1 MKKKLV
7 IFMPSI
13 EGGGVEKNLFII
25 SNFLAKKLNKIS
37 IISASLKYKSKFTK
51 NINFIGPKS
60 KIWDT
65 KSRRT
70 KYFVCLFLLLKQ
82 IIKNKNILVFAFQAN
97 IYCIIICKLFGIKII
112 TRSNSA
118 PAGWSKSIF
127 KKLIFK
133 YFLNAADLVIANSQ
147 KFVLSLKKE
156 FNLDALCIYNPL
168 DVDKIIYQ
176 SKKIRKKFFKTKKI
190 KILNIGRF
198 TDQKD
203 QITLVKSLNEIKNKV
218 DFEAI
223 IVGRG
228 LLKKRIKYEIDNR
241 NLNNKI
247 KILDFLK
254 NPYPIIKESDLFIL
268 TSKYEGLPNVLL
280 EALTLKKF
288 IISSDCETGPREI
301 LSNGK
306 GGFLFKVG
314 DYKTL
319 SQKIIIYSQN
329 KQKLKKKIQY
339 GFKELK
345 RFDYKKNLNKYYVI
359 VNKYLS

>member
-13 EGGGVEKNLFII
+13 EGGGVEKNLFIV
-25 SNFLAKKLNKIS
+25 SNYLAKKLDKIS
-37 IISASLKYKSKFTK
+37 IISASLKYKRKFKK

-70 KYFVCLFLLLKQ
+70 KYLVCLYFLLKQ
-82 IIKNKNILVFAFQAN
+82 IIKDKNILVFAFQAN
-97 IYCIIICKLFGIKII
+97 IYCIIVCKLFGIKII

-118 PAGWSKSIF
+118 PAGWSKNIV
-127 KKLIFK
+127 KKLIFQ
-133 YFLNAADLVIANSQ
+133 YFLNAADLVMANSQ
-147 KFVLSLKKE
+147 EFVRSLKKE
-156 FNLDALCIYNPL
+156 FDLDALCIYNPL
-168 DVDKIIYQ
+168 DVNNIIYQ
-176 SKKIRKKFFKTKKI
+176 SNKNKKKYFKTKKI

-203 QITLVKSLNEIKNKV
+203 QITLVKSLNEIKNKIN
-218 DFEAI
+218 FEAI

-228 LLKKRIKYEIDNR
+228 ILKNQIKLKI
-241 NLNNKI
+241 NKY
-247 KILDFLK
+247 KLSNKVKVLDFMQ
-254 NPYPIIKESDLFIL
+254 NPYPIMKETNLFIL

-288 IISSDCETGPREI
+288 IISSNCDTGPKEI

-306 GGFLFKVG
+306 GGLLFRVG

-319 SQKIIIYSQN
+319 AKRIIFFNKN
-329 KQKLKKKIQY
+329 KQKLKKKILF
-339 GFKELK
+339 GHKELK
-345 RFDYKKNLNKYYVI
+345 RFDYHKNLNKYFEI
-359 VNKYLS
+359 VNKYLD

>member
-13 EGGGVEKNLFII
+13 EGGGVEKNLFIV
-25 SNFLAKKLNKIS
+25 SNFLAKKLNKIF
-37 IISASLKYKSKFTK
+37 IISASLKYKSKFNK
-51 NINFIGPKS
+51 NINFVGPKS

-97 IYCIIICKLFGIKII
+97 IYCIIICKLFGVKII

-118 PAGWSKSIF
+118 PAGWSKNIF

-133 YFLNAADLVIANSQ
+133 YFLNIADLVVANSQ

-168 DVDKIIYQ
+168 DIDNIIYQ
-176 SKKIRKKFFKTKKI
+176 SKKNKKKYFKTKKI

-203 QITLVKSLNEIKNKV
+203 QITLVKSLNEIKNKI
-218 DFEAI
+218 DFETI

-228 LLKKRIKYEIDNR
+228 LLKERIKNEIDN
-241 NLNNKI
+241 NKLNDKI
-247 KILDFLK
+247 KILDFLR
-254 NPYPIIKESDLFIL
+254 NPYPIIKQSDLFIL

-319 SQKIIIYSQN
+319 SHKIILFIKN
-329 KQKLKKKIQY
+329 KRKLKKKIEY
-339 GFKELK
+339 GHKKLK
-345 RFDYKKNLNKYYVI
+345 RFDYHKNLRKYLTV
-359 VNKYLS
+359 VNKFLN

>member
-1 MKKKLV
+1 MKKNLV

-25 SNFLAKKLNKIS
+25 SNYFAKKLDNIS
-37 IISASLKYKSKFTK
+37 VISASLKYKSKFLK

-60 KIWDT
+60 KIWDL

-70 KYFVCLFLLLKQ
+70 KYFICLYLLLKL
-82 IIKNKNILVFAFQAN
+82 IIRNNNILVFAFQAN

-118 PAGWSKSIF
+118 PSGWSKNIV

-133 YFLNAADLVIANSQ
+133 YFLNSADLVIANSQ
-147 KFVLSLKKE
+147 KFVQSLKRE
-156 FNLDALCIYNPL
+156 FNLNALCIYNPL
-168 DVDKIIYQ
+168 DIDNIIRK
-176 SKKIRKKFFKTKKI
+176 SKKKKNFFRTNKIR
-190 KILNIGRF
+190 ILNIGRF

-203 QITLVKSLNEIKNKV
+203 QITLIKSLNEIKNKI

-228 LLKKRIKYEIDNR
+228 ILKDKIRFAISKYK
-241 NLNNKI
+241 LNNEVR
-247 KILDFLK
+247 ILDFMH
-254 NPYPIIKESDLFIL
+254 NPYPIMKEADLFIL

-288 IISSDCETGPREI
+288 IISSDCDTGPKEI

-306 GGFLFKVG
+306 GGLLFKIG
-314 DYKTL
+314 DYNALAHQIMFFTH
-319 SQKIIIYSQN
+319 N
-329 KQKLKKKIQY
+329 KKKIKKKILFGHKQ
-339 GFKELK
+339 LK
-345 RFDYKKNLNKYYVI
+345 RFDFNKNLHKYLI
-359 VNKYLS
+359 TVNKYLI

>member
-1 MKKKLV
+1 MKKKLI

-13 EGGGVEKNLFII
+13 EGGGVEKNLFIV
-25 SNFLAKKLNKIS
+25 SNYLGKKLGKIAV
-37 IISASLKYKSKFTK
+37 ISASLKYKNKFTK
-51 NINFIGPKS
+51 NINFIGPES
-60 KIWDT
+60 KFWDL

-70 KYFVCLFLLLKQ
+70 KYFICLFFLLKQ
-82 IIKNKNILVFAFQAN
+82 IINNKNILVFAFQAN

-118 PAGWSKSIF
+118 PAGWSKNII
-127 KKLIFK
+127 KKLVFR
-133 YFLNAADLVIANSQ
+133 YFLNVADLVIANSQ
-147 KFVLSLKKE
+147 EFVQSLKKE

-168 DVDKIIYQ
+168 DINNIVYQ
-176 SKKIRKKFFKTKKI
+176 SSKNKKKYFKTKKI

-203 QITLVKSLNEIKNKV
+203 QITLIKSLNEIKNRIN
-218 DFEAI
+218 FEAI

-228 LLKKRIKYEIDNR
+228 ILKKQIKLKIDEYK
-241 NLNNKI
+241 LNNKI
-247 KILDFLK
+247 KILNFMQ
-254 NPYPIIKESDLFIL
+254 NPYPIMKESDLFIL

-288 IISSDCETGPREI
+288 IISSDCETGPKEI

-306 GGFLFKVG
+306 GGLLFKVG

-319 SQKIIIYSQN
+319 ARKIVFFIQN
-329 KQKLKKKIQY
+329 KKKLTKKTKFGY
-339 GFKELK
+339 KNLK
-345 RFDYKKNLNKYYVI
+345 RFDYYKNLHKYFVT
-359 VNKYLS
+359 VNRYLN

>member
-1 MKKKLV
+1 MKKKLI

-13 EGGGVEKNLFII
+13 EGGGVEKNLFIV
-25 SNFLAKKLNKIS
+25 SNYLAKRLGKIS
-37 IISASLKYKSKFTK
+37 IISASLKYKSKFKK
-51 NINFIGPKS
+51 NINFVGPRS
-60 KIWDT
+60 RNWDS

-70 KYFVCLFLLLKQ
+70 KYFICLYLLFKKILTD
-82 IIKNKNILVFAFQAN
+82 KNILVFAFQAN

-118 PAGWSKSIF
+118 PAGWSKNIF

-156 FNLDALCIYNPL
+156 FNLEALCIYNPL
-168 DVDKIIYQ
+168 DKDNIVYQ
-176 SKKIRKKFFKTKKI
+176 SKKSGKKYFKTKKI

-203 QITLVKSLNEIKNKV
+203 QITLVKSLNEVKNKI

-228 LLKKRIKYEIDNR
+228 ILKNQIKQNIDKYKM
-241 NLNNKI
+241 NNDI
-247 KILDFLK
+247 KILDFMQ
-254 NPYPIIKESDLFIL
+254 NPYPIIREADLFIL

-288 IISSDCETGPREI
+288 IISSDCETGPKEI

-319 SQKIIIYSQN
+319 AQKIKLYVKN
-329 KQKLKKKIQY
+329 KKKLKKNIKY
-339 GFKELK
+339 GHKALV
-345 RFDYKKNLNKYYVI
+345 RFDYDKNLHKYFII
-359 VNKYLS
+359 VNKYLN